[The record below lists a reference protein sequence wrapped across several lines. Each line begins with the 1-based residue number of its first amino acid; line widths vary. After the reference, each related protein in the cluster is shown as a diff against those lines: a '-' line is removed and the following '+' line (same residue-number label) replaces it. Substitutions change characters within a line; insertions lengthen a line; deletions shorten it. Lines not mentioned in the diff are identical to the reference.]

1 VKGIPAGDKIT
12 ADNEKCLGGVSAGD
26 KITAD
31 SDHCLEWRSSW

>member
-1 VKGIPAGDKIT
+1 MKGIPAGDKIT
-12 ADNEKCLGGVSAGD
+12 ADNEKRLGGVSAGD